1 MQWFLQAGRCA
12 TNRPACRN
20 HYSQGIKINHIEI
33 KKKHKTKNE
42 ERKKRKLISS
52 LSMRKH
58 ILGDP
63 GAAIRDDRMFVG
75 KVYLTSSRSYNNT
88 KLSPRTFYRPN

>member
-12 TNRPACRN
+12 TNCPAWRN
-20 HYSQGIKINHIEI
+20 HCSQGIEINNIEI
-33 KKKHKTKNE
+33 KKKHKTKNK
-42 ERKKRKLISS
+42 ERKERKLISS

-58 ILGDP
+58 FLGDP
-63 GAAIRDDRMFVG
+63 EAAIRDDRMFVA

-88 KLSPRTFYRPN
+88 TLSPRTFYRPV